1 MDYNRLYYI
10 ESAAVPNYARVT
22 SHSSESASAVQ
33 LPLMEAVSARLRKS
47 DVAPIRSPLNY
58 TGGKYRLLPQI
69 LPLLP
74 SDIGTFV
81 DLFAGGFNVGINIR
95 SRRVLLNDN
104 LTYLVDL
111 YRHFMRHTL
120 KYIIGYVEKRIA
132 EYGLTLQNQEGYL
145 ALRSEYNR
153 TKHPLDLFTL
163 TAFSFNH
170 QIRFNN
176 SHEFNTPFGRERS
189 RYNAVMK
196 KNLSDF
202 VTAFRSMDIE
212 ISNADFESVD
222 LSRLGAGDLVYCDP
236 PYLITTGTYNDGKR
250 GFTGWNEGEEH
261 RLLALLDSLNSRGIR
276 FALSNVLVHKG
287 RNNDILAS
295 WIDRGGYKIHDL
307 SMCYGNSSYH
317 TKDRN
322 RDSTREV
329 LVTNYNPD
337 GRR

>member
-1 MDYNRLYYI
+1 M
-10 ESAAVPNYARVT
+10 E
-22 SHSSESASAVQ
+22 Q
-33 LPLMEAVSARLRKS
+33 LPLMGASSASGIKS
-47 DVAPIRSPLNY
+47 GAAPIRSPLNY
-58 TGGKYRLLPQI
+58 TGGKYRLLPQM

-95 SRRVLLNDN
+95 AGRVLLNDN

-111 YRHFMRHTL
+111 YRYFARHTL
-120 KYIIGYVEKRIA
+120 ERIIGYVEGRIA
-132 EYGLTLQNQEGYL
+132 EYNLTLQNQEGYL

-153 TKHPLDLFTL
+153 TRHPLDLFTL

-189 RYNAVMK
+189 RYNAAMK
-196 KNLSDF
+196 RNLSDF
-202 VTAFRSMDIE
+202 VTAFRGMDIE
-212 ISNADFESVD
+212 ISNADFGSVD
-222 LSRLGAGDLVYCDP
+222 LSGLGAGDLVYCDP
-236 PYLITTGTYNDGKR
+236 PYLITTGTYNDGRR
-250 GFTGWNEGEEH
+250 GFTGWNEKEER
-261 RLLALLDSLNSRGIR
+261 RLLALLDSLDARGIR

-287 RNNDILAS
+287 KTNDILAG
-295 WIDRGGYKIHDL
+295 WIGKGGYRVHDL
-307 SMCYGNSSYH
+307 SMNYGNSSYH

-329 LVTNYNPD
+329 LVANYGAG
-337 GRR
+337 GRG